1 MSENFTSTELLIQYM
16 DGELQ
21 GETLIS
27 VEKAISLNPE
37 VRAEFENLKLAREAV
52 ISYGLK
58 KQVGELH
65 KEMMSEL
72 EEEIEL
78 QLEDFQLVEIQE
90 LLEEHGIDLGDE
102 EIADLA
108 SFVKEAGGLEAA
120 LDLLTQL
127 QNRQEAA

>member
-1 MSENFTSTELLIQYM
+1 M
-16 DGELQ
+16 
-21 GETLIS
+21 
-27 VEKAISLNPE
+27 
-37 VRAEFENLKLAREAV
+37 
-52 ISYGLK
+52 
-58 KQVGELH
+58 
-65 KEMMSEL
+65 